1 MSKVK
6 ISYWSDY
13 ACPYCY
19 IGEKRM
25 KNLLKELNL
34 ADKFEFIFRCF
45 ELNPSASKNVLSKTD
60 ERFAKK
66 YNISIEQARNR
77 IESINNLGK
86 EEGIDFKYDSTLYT
100 NTYDAHRL
108 TKLIQSKGNNEN
120 TEKLI
125 YLLYDAYFTKNLKL
139 SDKNVLID
147 IGNQVGCSKNEIEKL
162 LDNDD
167 FGKDVR
173 KDEED
178 AYIEGIHGVPYFI
191 IDNEYVINGAED
203 KETMKKKLL
212 NVLNKKE
219 KEKESHDNFD
229 GMKCGPDGC
238 FIKK

>member
-66 YNISIEQARNR
+66 YNISIEQARKT
-77 IESINNLGK
+77 IENINKLGK
-86 EEGIDFKYDSTLYT
+86 EEGINFKYESTLYT

-139 SDKNVLID
+139 ADRDVLIN
-147 IGNQVGCSKNEIEKL
+147 IGTQVGCTKEEIEKL

-167 FGKDVR
+167 FGKEVR

-178 AYIEGIHGVPYFI
+178 GYNEGVHGVPYFI
-191 IDNEYVINGAED
+191 IGNQYIINGAEG
-203 KETMKKKLL
+203 KEIMKKKLINAL
-212 NVLNKKE
+212 NNE
-219 KEKESHDNFD
+219 KENNNNFD

>member
-66 YNISIEQARNR
+66 YNISIEQARKT
-77 IESINNLGK
+77 IENINKLGK
-86 EEGIDFKYDSTLYT
+86 EEGINMKFDSCINSNTL
-100 NTYDAHRL
+100 NAHRL
-108 TKLIQSKGNNEN
+108 TKYIEKKGNYEN
-120 TEKLI
+120 YKKI
-125 YLLYDAYFTKNLKL
+125 IFLLYDAYFTKNLKL
-139 SDKNVLID
+139 SDLNVLIN
-147 IGNQVGCSKNEIEKL
+147 IGLQVNCTKEEIEEL
-162 LDNDD
+162 FNGND
-167 FGKDVR
+167 FIKEVR

-178 AYIEGIHGVPYFI
+178 GYIEGVHGVPYFI
-191 IDNEYVINGAED
+191 IGGEFIINGAEP
-203 KETMKKKLL
+203 KENMESKLL
-212 NVLNKKE
+212 KALNKGNKINKE
-219 KEKESHDNFD
+219 NNGNFI
-229 GMKCGPDGC
+229 CGNNGC
-238 FIKK
+238 FIKNHK

>member
-1 MSKVK
+1 MSKIK

-34 ADKFEFIFRCF
+34 EDKFEFIFRCF
-45 ELNPSASKNVLSKTD
+45 ELNPSASKNVESKTD

-66 YNISIEQARNR
+66 YMISIEQARKTIDN
-77 IESINNLGK
+77 INHLGK
-86 EEGIDFKYDSTLYT
+86 EEGIDFKYESTLYT
-100 NTYDAHRL
+100 NTFDAHRL
-108 TKLIQSKGNNEN
+108 TKLIQSKGNYEN
-120 TEKLI
+120 TQKLI

-139 SDKNVLID
+139 ADRDVLIN
-147 IGNQVGCSKNEIEKL
+147 IGTQVGCTKEEIEKL

-167 FGKDVR
+167 FGKEVR

-178 AYIEGIHGVPYFI
+178 GYNEGVHGVPYFI
-191 IDNEYVINGAED
+191 IGNQYIINGAEG
-203 KETMKKKLL
+203 KEIMKKKLINAL
-212 NVLNKKE
+212 NNE
-219 KEKESHDNFD
+219 KENNNNFD

-238 FIKK
+238 FINK